1 MEAMIVNLCKESE
14 AMKKFREEV
23 TGSIN
28 SRGEVIKNLESQVG
42 HLSQQIPKSTN
53 SFPSDTEKNP
63 RGEMKK
69 MRWEECKA
77 ITLANKEILVENTSK
92 STEHNQGSSQNNLE
106 RKEQETGYVQRKES
120 TGKEIQKFVPR
131 APFSQ
136 RLLGG
141 EKERSYSRFLDMFA
155 SLSVN
160 IPFIKALQ
168 QMPTYIK
175 YMKELLTKK
184 GTLKGEQTVTMKKEC
199 SALIKKDVLLK
210 KKDPGSFHIPCV
222 IGETRIDRGFC
233 DLGASINMMPLS
245 LMKKLQINELRSTDV
260 IIQLADKTQKQAER
274 VVENVL
280 VKVGNYFLPTDFVVL
295 DMEESCLHPII
306 LGRPFLATGRALID
320 VEQGELI
327 LRIHDE
333 QLTFQVFKP
342 MHESEQ
348 ESKKLKEEYME
359 SFLKE
364 NSNEPSDKHLK
375 FPLIDK
381 QETQEMKQPME
392 FKEELKPGESGR
404 AANKDLPNTRVNGA
418 LMDEE
423 KRVVKKLPRGWRNK
437 KVPTEGFSPED
448 KVISIHQPPMPP
460 HLPTIPSQLPQVFTI
475 KKVLSLEHLEII
487 KESNGDSF
495 IVRGEDLKHYKPP

>member
-1 MEAMIVNLCKESE
+1 
-14 AMKKFREEV
+14 
-23 TGSIN
+23 
-28 SRGEVIKNLESQVG
+28 
-42 HLSQQIPKSTN
+42 
-53 SFPSDTEKNP
+53 
-63 RGEMKK
+63 MKK
-69 MRWEECKA
+69 MRWEKYKA
-77 ITLANKEILVENTSK
+77 ITLANEEILEENTNK

-106 RKEQETGYVQRKES
+106 RKEQETGSVERKES
-120 TGKEIQKFVPR
+120 TGKEIQKFYVPR
-131 APFSQ
+131 APFLQ

-184 GTLKGEQTVTMKKEC
+184 GTLKGGQTVTMNKEC

-210 KKDPGSFHIPCV
+210 KKYPGSFHIPYV

-260 IIQLADKTQKQAER
+260 IIQLADKTQKQAEG

-295 DMEESCLHPII
+295 DMEESCLHPIT

-333 QLTFQVFKP
+333 QLTF
-342 MHESEQ
+342 
-348 ESKKLKEEYME
+348 
-359 SFLKE
+359 
-364 NSNEPSDKHLK
+364 
-375 FPLIDK
+375 
-381 QETQEMKQPME
+381 
-392 FKEELKPGESGR
+392 
-404 AANKDLPNTRVNGA
+404 
-418 LMDEE
+418 
-423 KRVVKKLPRGWRNK
+423 
-437 KVPTEGFSPED
+437 
-448 KVISIHQPPMPP
+448 
-460 HLPTIPSQLPQVFTI
+460 
-475 KKVLSLEHLEII
+475 
-487 KESNGDSF
+487 
-495 IVRGEDLKHYKPP
+495 